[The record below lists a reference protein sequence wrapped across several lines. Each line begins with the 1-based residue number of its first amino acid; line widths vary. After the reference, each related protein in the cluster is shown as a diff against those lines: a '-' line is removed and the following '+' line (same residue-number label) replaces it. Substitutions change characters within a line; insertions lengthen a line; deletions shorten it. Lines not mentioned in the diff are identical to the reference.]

1 MDNYQIA
8 DYFSLLGKLAEI
20 HGENAFKAKAYSS
33 TAFMLEKLAQPI
45 TELPRNQ
52 WAGIRGIGASGA
64 QKIAELVDT
73 GKLSALEELLT
84 QTPSGILDMLRI
96 KGLGPKKITVIWK
109 EMEIE
114 TLGELLYACR
124 DNRLSRYKG
133 FGEKTQQQIQ
143 AAIEFYQRN
152 QGSLLWAQAET
163 ITPEIISFLQ
173 KILPNTRLSWAGEF
187 LTQEPTLDVLS
198 LVAVTTIDEAV
209 NALQQV
215 PEFTI
220 REQEADSISWQAGS
234 GIRFRLHACQEN
246 NFIRTIFVT
255 SASSSF
261 FATLDACV
269 DWAEAKSVE
278 DVFQLAGFHTV
289 TPARWH
295 DSQYLVKLDSL
306 ALPGP
311 ISAESIRGI
320 IHSHSIWSDGS
331 HSLAVM
337 AEAAKTQG
345 LEYLVISD
353 HSQAAFYANGLTP
366 ERILA
371 QQQEIQQLNTTLAP
385 FRIYSSMECDILSD
399 GQLDYDES
407 VWQSLDLIIASVH
420 SNLKMTE
427 EKAMMRLLRA
437 IEHPYTNILGHMTGR
452 LLLSRPGYPIDH
464 AKIID
469 ACAANDVAIEINAH
483 PSRLDLDWRWVNYA
497 LDKGVLLSINPDAHE
512 VNGFKDVQY
521 GIRIAQKTR
530 LEPKQNLSSFSKA
543 DFESWIVE
551 QHRKRSH

>member
-1 MDNYQIA
+1 MDNYQLA

-33 TAFMLEKLAQPI
+33 TAFTLEKLAQPI

-52 WAGIRGIGASGA
+52 WASIRGIGASGA

-124 DNRLSRYKG
+124 ENRLSRYKG

-143 AAIEFYQRN
+143 AAIEFFQRN
-152 QGSLLWAQAET
+152 QGSLLWAQAEA

-173 KILPNTRLSWAGEF
+173 KLLPNVRFHWTGGF
-187 LTQEPTLDVLS
+187 LTQEPTLDMLS
-198 LVAVTTIDEAV
+198 LVAVTTIDIV
-209 NALQQV
+209 GTALEQV

-220 REQEADSISWQAGS
+220 REKTDTSISWQAGS
-234 GIRFRLHACQEN
+234 GIRFQLHACTETTLL
-246 NFIRTIFVT
+246 RTLVQT
-255 SASSSF
+255 SASPEF
-261 FATLDACV
+261 FAALDEQVNWPNAQRT
-269 DWAEAKSVE
+269 E
-278 DVFQLAGFHTV
+278 DVFEQAGYHPV
-289 TPARWH
+289 IPARWH
-295 DSQYLVKLDSL
+295 NVDYLIKKDQP
-306 ALPGP
+306 AIPGP
-311 ISAESIRGI
+311 IAAESIKGI
-320 IHSHSIWSDGS
+320 IHSHSKWSDGS
-331 HSLAVM
+331 HTLEEMALA
-337 AEAAKTQG
+337 AQANG

-353 HSQAAFYANGLTP
+353 HSQAAFYANGLSP
-366 ERILA
+366 ERIAA
-371 QQQEIQQLNTTLAP
+371 QQIEIQQLNARLAP
-385 FRIYSSMECDILSD
+385 FRIYSSIECDILSD
-399 GQLDYDES
+399 GQLDYDET

-427 EKAMMRLLRA
+427 EKAMMRLIRA
-437 IEHPYTNILGHMTGR
+437 IENPYTNILGHLTGR

-483 PSRLDLDWRWVNYA
+483 PSRLDLDWTWIDYA
-497 LDKGVLLSINPDAHE
+497 LNKNVLLSINPDAHE
-512 VNGFKDVQY
+512 VSGFNDVQY
-521 GIRIAQKTR
+521 GIRVAQRT
-530 LEPKQNLSSFSKA
+530 LLQPVQNLSSFSKA
-543 DFESWIVE
+543 DFEDWLMH
-551 QHRKRSH
+551 QHRKR